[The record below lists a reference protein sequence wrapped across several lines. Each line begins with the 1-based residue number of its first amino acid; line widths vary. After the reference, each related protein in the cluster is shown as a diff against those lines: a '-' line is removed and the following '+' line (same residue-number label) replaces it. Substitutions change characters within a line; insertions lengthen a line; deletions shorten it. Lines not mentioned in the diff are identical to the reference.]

1 MQLKGNFEL
10 SLFLTSVLGF
20 TLPDVAMKVLKS
32 LALIL
37 VRNNAH
43 GLRNQAFP
51 CSSAFCSLKI
61 SNKRFY
67 YYTYTYYDHN
77 DVSSCSDPGW
87 QVSVMPVMYLGTS
100 FVPSLGCSCEAWFEN
115 GTNRPTEAY
124 FNLQRKDKLL
134 FLCLCN

>member
-10 SLFLTSVLGF
+10 SLFVTSVLSF
-20 TLPDVAMKVLKS
+20 TLPDVAMKVLKR

-67 YYTYTYYDHN
+67 YYTYN

-87 QVSVMPVMYLGTS
+87 QVSVMPVMYRYIEIFHL
-100 FVPSLGCSCEAWFEN
+100 
-115 GTNRPTEAY
+115 
-124 FNLQRKDKLL
+124 
-134 FLCLCN
+134 